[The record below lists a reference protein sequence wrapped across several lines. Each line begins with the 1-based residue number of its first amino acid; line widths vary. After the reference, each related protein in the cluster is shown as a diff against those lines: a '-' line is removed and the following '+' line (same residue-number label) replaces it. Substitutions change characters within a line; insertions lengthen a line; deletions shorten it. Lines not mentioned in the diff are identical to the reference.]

1 MRSMTCGLIVL
12 GAGLGLTLLA
22 RERRALHEGAYAGA
36 ASRQL
41 MDEHEMILEVVGAAQ
56 AEAEHIR
63 RGSSMDESRVRQI
76 LDFSRNFT
84 DRCHH
89 AKEERYY
96 FPAVLVYAGQRMGG
110 LIDELEAEHAYGRA
124 NVEEIDYLLTSSNG
138 EAGQMVAERLSR
150 YAEVLRGH
158 IQKENERLYRGADAF
173 LPGTEERALMVGF
186 ERLEN
191 VELGSGFHEHYHRL
205 GEQLSQQHRP

>member
-12 GAGLGLTLLA
+12 GAGLGLTLVA
-22 RERRALHEGAYAGA
+22 RERRGPQEGADAGV

-41 MDEHEMILEVVGAAQ
+41 MEEHEMILAVVGAAQ
-56 AEAEHIR
+56 AEVDHIR

-96 FPAVLVYAGQRMGG
+96 FPAVLVYAGQRTRG

-124 NVEEIDYLLTSSNG
+124 VLDEIDYLLTSSDG
-138 EAGQMVAERLSR
+138 EARARVAERLSR
-150 YAEVLRGH
+150 YVEVLRRH
-158 IQKENERLYRGADAF
+158 IQKENERLYQGTNAL
-173 LPGTEERALMVGF
+173 LPGAEEQALIVGF

-191 VELGSGFHEHYHRL
+191 VELGSGFHGHYHRL
-205 GEQLSQQHRP
+205 GEQLSQRHRP